1 MKKIIRNIILSLAVA
16 AFMFPGLKTFAAKSP
31 ENYIVDNAQLLT
43 QTEWETL
50 EDYAAQ
56 LSRYY
61 SCAVHI
67 YTTDDPAINEDN
79 ILAYGENMYLF
90 SGEYGWGIDKDGFLL
105 IISMYD
111 RSWGLLAYGQ
121 WGNYAL
127 TDYGKDYL
135 SDQFLGNLSS
145 EDWYGAFYNYLDGAN
160 YILDCAV
167 KDKPVDIYV
176 ADTTQPDLGIMAY
189 FISAVVGLITA
200 AIVCNSRLSQMRTAV
215 TATHADEYVAVGK
228 VTMKE
233 KTDVFSHVRRTQSR
247 INTGRKGRGT
257 TVNSR
262 GFSGKKGKF

>member
-1 MKKIIRNIILSLAVA
+1 MKKIIRNIILSLSAVL
-16 AFMFPGLKTFAAKSP
+16 FILPGLKAFAAEGP
-31 ENYIVDNAQLLT
+31 ENYIVDNAQLLA
-43 QTEWETL
+43 QTEWENL

-67 YTTDDPAINEDN
+67 YTTDDPAVNEDN
-79 ILAYGENMYLF
+79 IMDYGENMYLF
-90 SGEYGWGIDKDGFLL
+90 SGEYGWGTDKDGFLL
-105 IISMYD
+105 IISMSD
-111 RSWGLLAYGQ
+111 RSWGLLSHGQ

-135 SDQFLGNLSS
+135 SDQFIGNLSS
-145 EDWYGAFYNYLDGAN
+145 DYWYGAFYDYLEGAN

-176 ADTTQPDLGIMAY
+176 ADTSKPDLGVMAY
-189 FISAVVGLITA
+189 LISAVAGLITA
-200 AIVCNSRLSQMRTAV
+200 SVVCNSRLSQMRTAV

-233 KTDVFSHVRRTQSR
+233 KTDEFSHVRRTQSR
-247 INTGRKGRGT
+247 INTGGSPQGT